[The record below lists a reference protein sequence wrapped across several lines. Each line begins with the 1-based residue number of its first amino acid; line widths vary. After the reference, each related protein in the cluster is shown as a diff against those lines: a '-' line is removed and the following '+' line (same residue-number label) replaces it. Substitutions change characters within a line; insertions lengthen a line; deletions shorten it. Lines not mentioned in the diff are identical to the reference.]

1 MLHSLSIRDFVIV
14 NQLDLE
20 FEAGFTV
27 LTGETGAGKSIL
39 IDALSLALGA
49 RGEGGVTR
57 TGCDKAE
64 ISAIFSI
71 ANNLEASAWLAE
83 AELENDG
90 QELVLRRV
98 MFADGR
104 SRAYINGAT
113 VTVSQLKELG
123 ELLVDIYS
131 QNAHHSLLKP
141 ATQRLVLDNFGGL
154 SALASQV
161 SAHFKIWH
169 KLHQQRLESE
179 KNASQYADEFAE
191 LRDKARELA
200 QLSLTAIEWD
210 ELQQEHLR
218 LSNGASLITGG
229 EQCRDL
235 LSEGELSA
243 IRLLSQVQ
251 HKLQQLREY
260 DTEISEAVE
269 TLDSAMIQLEE
280 TDRFL
285 NRYLQRA
292 DLDPSRL
299 AELDARIQNIHN
311 VSRKYRVQPEEIAA
325 LLAQSQARMAE
336 LALFANDG
344 ELAKQEAQALSL
356 YMQLANSLSEGRQLA
371 AAKLSTQI
379 SAEMQRLS
387 LSGGKFEV
395 ALSSNDKD
403 VSGKISQTPNV
414 NGLEQVEFLVAGHAG
429 VAAKPLAKT
438 ASGGELSRIS
448 LAIRVVTAQ
457 KESVPTMIFDEVD
470 VGIGGGVAEVVGQLL
485 KQLGESVNDGSISQ
499 RQVLVITHLPQ
510 VAALGSHHLRVSK
523 SLVNAQTLSTIAVL
537 DETERVEEI
546 ARMLGGLEITEMTRQ
561 HAKEMLAL

>member
-14 NQLDLE
+14 SQLDLE
-20 FEAGFTV
+20 FESGFTV

-57 TGCDKAE
+57 SGCDKAE

-71 ANNLEASAWLAE
+71 ANNVEATAWLAE

-161 SAHFKIWH
+161 ASHFKTWS
-169 KLHQQRLESE
+169 KLNQQRVEAE
-179 KNASQYADEFAE
+179 KNANQYADELAE

-200 QLSLTAIEWD
+200 QLSFTASEWE

-218 LSNGASLITGG
+218 LSNGASLISGG
-229 EQCRDL
+229 EECREL
-235 LSEGELSA
+235 ISEGELSA

-251 HKLQQLREY
+251 HKLQHLREF

-292 DLDPSRL
+292 DLDPARL

-336 LALFANDG
+336 LSLFANDG
-344 ELAKQEAQALSL
+344 ELAKQEAHALSA
-356 YMQLANSLSEGRQLA
+356 YMQLATMLSEGRQLA
-371 AAKLSTQI
+371 ATKLSTQI
-379 SAEMQRLS
+379 SVEMQRLS

-395 ALSSNDKD
+395 ALNAVDK
-403 VSGKISQTPNV
+403 SLNAQQAPNA

-457 KESVPTMIFDEVD
+457 KESIPTMIFDEVD

-485 KQLGESVNDGSISQ
+485 KQLGETANVEKSSQ

-510 VAALGSHHLRVSK
+510 VASLGSHHLRVSK
-523 SLVNAQTLSTIAVL
+523 SLVNAQTLSTITVL
-537 DETERVEEI
+537 DEAERVEEI
-546 ARMLGGLEITEMTRQ
+546 ARMLGGIEITAMTRQ
-561 HAKEMLAL
+561 HAQEMLAR

>member
-1 MLHSLSIRDFVIV
+1 MLQSLSIRDFVIV

-20 FEAGFTV
+20 FNAGFTV

-57 TGCDKAE
+57 AGCDKAE

-71 ANNLEASAWLAE
+71 INNLEAREWLVQ
-83 AELENDG
+83 AELESDG

-141 ATQRLVLDNFGGL
+141 ATQRMVLDNFGEL

-169 KLHQQRLESE
+169 QLNLQRLEAE
-179 KNASQYADEFAE
+179 KNAGQYADELAD
-191 LRDKARELA
+191 LRDKVRELA
-200 QLSLTAIEWD
+200 QRSITASEWD
-210 ELQQEHLR
+210 ALQQEHVR

-229 EQCRDL
+229 EECREL

-243 IRLLSQVQ
+243 IRLLLQVQ
-251 HKLQQLREY
+251 HKLQNLREY
-260 DTEISEAVE
+260 DATIAEAVE
-269 TLDSAMIQLEE
+269 SLDSAIIQLEE

-292 DLDPSRL
+292 DLDSARL
-299 AELDARIQNIHN
+299 AELDASIQNIHN
-311 VSRKYRVQPEEIAA
+311 ISRKYRVQPEELGE
-325 LLAQSQARMAE
+325 LLTKSQTRMAE

-344 ELAKQEAQALSL
+344 ELAKQEAQALAA
-356 YMQLANSLSEGRQLA
+356 YMQLANKLSEGRQLA
-371 AAKLSTQI
+371 TAKLSTQI

-395 ALSSNDKD
+395 ALTPLEKDK
-403 VSGKISQTPNV
+403 QAPNA
-414 NGLEQVEFLVAGHAG
+414 NGLEQVEFLVAGHVG
-429 VAAKPLAKT
+429 VAARPLAKA

-457 KESVPTMIFDEVD
+457 KESIPTMIFDEVD

-485 KQLGESVNDGSISQ
+485 KQLGEQKNAAQDDKKASQ

-510 VAALGSHHLRVSK
+510 VAALGRHHLRVSK
-523 SLVNAQTLSTIAVL
+523 SLVNEQTLSTISVL
-537 DETERVEEI
+537 NEAERVEEI
-546 ARMLGGLEITEMTRQ
+546 ARMLGGIAITETTRQ
-561 HAKEMLAL
+561 HAKEMLAF